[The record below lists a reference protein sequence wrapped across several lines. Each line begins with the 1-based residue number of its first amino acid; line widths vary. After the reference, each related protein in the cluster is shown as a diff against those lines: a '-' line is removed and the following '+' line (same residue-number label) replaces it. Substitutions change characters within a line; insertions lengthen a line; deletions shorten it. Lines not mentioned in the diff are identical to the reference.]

1 MTEELLKKIENG
13 FYGASIR
20 GALLGNS
27 SILFSED
34 EYSEMVEAVGDMCER
49 LIYYRK
55 SGFDE
60 VNYEQIFVTLV
71 EIAKRWKTTEIN
83 NERDDNGF
91 WPYVS
96 KTIMGND
103 NDWQKLRIA
112 FTSLISDLE
121 NQKLN
126 YQHLPIVK
134 DGKKYYATV
143 MMHAFAPIS
152 SLYSFFD
159 LCFNVFKKDLD
170 YGFTSE
176 DEWIGE
182 TVAMQLRDLL
192 KWGYKED
199 KGVSIGSSVFRINI
213 GLRSYIL
220 HPDME
225 DNFERFV
232 IATFYKINSLYN
244 LENVEENS
252 WVNVNIVKWWRAAKE
267 VNEKHIV
274 SRSNRMPAVA
284 SDKIV
289 VSYVRNVDEVN
300 LCIPPIRLKEETER
314 VEISIF
320 VEQKLVYSREIET
333 KRGELVITTKQVEL
347 NLDDLLKGAS
357 AIDLR
362 VVIKRNGGVIFDSE
376 SQRKTSLN
384 REFILFAEEKEIF
397 NQVLVPSNY
406 FVYSLNVDGLRT
418 PEECQ
423 TFGYRLYN
431 IYPKVGEVL
440 AGIYKRVDFI
450 EKVKSKSLGK
460 KVCLLGNIP
469 YDTEW
474 KQGDISCQVYS
485 EGVQMTIPK
494 DYNIKA
500 LELRVNEQPLKLEC
514 LYDEDSYYRIDITN
528 CIPKSCVATLSLYSF
543 ERKDIIF
550 KETIVLFDDF
560 RMSFNKPYYYGEME
574 RKLTI
579 EYGETRSE
587 ISWGQQED
595 VLCCPIGDGELWVSP
610 PTLRWRIN
618 SNQWQSAPIVGLYWY
633 KDCIKDGDLLH
644 IDYPISGQMI
654 NVYGKY
660 GRIRSNVSFDNSSQK
675 FKIGRFV
682 YSNEDKE
689 EIVVSISDRINTEL
703 VLFKLSTKEFFK
715 DNPFSYREG
724 RVLWNVEETF
734 VGEKNRKFFVE
745 VGDLKKEVDCHNQVL
760 FDDLKEDVYDTI
772 VRVNSK
778 NIFTKEKSVIYRGF
792 LIVGKEEKF
801 QFRNK
806 MLKLLY
812 VSSSFSVET
821 QKWEPLN
828 YTYIVKDLNYFELE
842 EDNGLHC
849 YYLGNLFIEKGGKIQ
864 DIDELNLCNE
874 KGEVD
879 LLNPVRIELRSNNSL
894 WLIAGYNVEDKDD
907 FLGELI
913 FDRAKG
919 CLCNFNTRNNPFNRY
934 KIVNLYKFKEEEY
947 VQSSKSSR

>member
-1 MTEELLKKIENG
+1 MTEDLLNKIENG
-13 FYGASIR
+13 FHEASIK

-27 SILFSED
+27 SVLFSED

-71 EIAKRWKTTEIN
+71 EIAKRWKRTEIN

-121 NQKLN
+121 NRKMN
-126 YQHLPIVK
+126 HWHLPIVK

-143 MMHAFAPIS
+143 MMHAFAPLS

-159 LCFNVFKKDLD
+159 LCFNVYKKDLD
-170 YGFTSE
+170 YGFTNE

-182 TVAMQLRDLL
+182 TIAMQLRDLL
-192 KWGYKED
+192 KWGYRED
-199 KGVSIGSSVFRINI
+199 KGISIGSSIYRINI

-220 HPDME
+220 HPDL
-225 DNFERFV
+225 DDDFEQFV
-232 IATFYKINSLYN
+232 IDTFYKINSLYN

-274 SRSNRMPAVA
+274 SRSNRMSAVA

-300 LCIPPIRLKEETER
+300 LCIPPIRLKEESER
-314 VEISIF
+314 VEILIF

-347 NLDDLLKGAS
+347 KLNDLLKGAS

-362 VVIKRNGGVIFDSE
+362 VVIKRNDGVIFDSE

-384 REFILFAEEKEIF
+384 REFILFADEKEIL
-397 NQVLVPSNY
+397 NQVLMPSNY
-406 FVYSLNVDGLRT
+406 FVYSLNVDSLRT

-423 TFGYRLYN
+423 TFGNRLYN

-440 AGIYKRVDFI
+440 AGINKRVDFI

-469 YDTEW
+469 YDAEW

-494 DYNIKA
+494 DFNIKA
-500 LELRVNEQPLKLEC
+500 LELRVNERSFKLDC
-514 LYDEDSYYRIDITN
+514 LYDEDSYYKIDITN
-528 CIPKSCVATLSLYSF
+528 CIPKSCVATISLYSF

-560 RMSFNKPYYYGEME
+560 RMNFNKAYYYGEME

-633 KDCIKDGDLLH
+633 KDYIKDGDLLE
-644 IDYPISGQMI
+644 IDYPISGQTI

-660 GRIRSNVSFDNSSQK
+660 GRIRSSVFPDNNSRK
-675 FKIGRFV
+675 YKIGRFV
-682 YSNEDKE
+682 YLTEGKE

-703 VLFKLSTKEFFK
+703 VLFKVSTKEFIK

-724 RVLWNVEETF
+724 CVLWNVEETF

-760 FDDLKEDVYDTI
+760 FDGLKEDVYDTI
-772 VRVNSK
+772 VQVNSK
-778 NIFTKEKSVIYRGF
+778 NIFAKEKIVIYKGS

-801 QFRNK
+801 KFRNK
-806 MLKLLY
+806 LLKIQF
-812 VSSSFSVET
+812 VSFET
-821 QKWEPLN
+821 QKWEELQ
-828 YTYIVKDLNYFELE
+828 YTYFIKDLEYFELE
-842 EDNGLHC
+842 EDGELHC
-849 YYLGNLFIEKGGKIQ
+849 YYLGKLFIEKGGKVQ
-864 DIDELNLCNE
+864 DIDELKLRNE
-874 KGEVD
+874 KGEVE
-879 LLNPVRIELRSNNSL
+879 LLNPVRIELRSNNSF
-894 WLIAGYNVEDKDD
+894 WLIAGYNIEDKAG
-907 FLGELI
+907 FLEDLLM
-913 FDRAKG
+913 FDRVKG
-919 CLCNFNTRNNPFNRY
+919 CLCNYNANGRDLINRY
-934 KIVNLYKFKEEEY
+934 KYIPVNLYKFKEEEY